1 MSTRLKD
8 QIAIVTGGADGI
20 GRAIVELFCNE
31 GANVCIADVNEKLGK
46 HLAQQLTE
54 QGFKVIFVKTDVAS
68 IDSVK
73 TMVEQTVKQL
83 GKPTILINNAGIIY
97 QNKTFLD
104 TPTEQWDKSF
114 AVNLDGMWH
123 CCKQVI
129 PYMKDAGFG
138 TIVNI
143 GSVHSF
149 KIVPNHF
156 PYAVTKHA
164 IIGLTKNLAVE
175 LGENNIRVNALCPGM
190 VETPAAFKWFA
201 ESEDPVA
208 ARKNLGDIHPLRRNA
223 SCEEIAYPA
232 LFLASNESSFM
243 TGQSLIIDGGRSVVY
258 HL

>member
-8 QIAIVTGGADGI
+8 QIAIVTGAADGI
-20 GRAIVELFCNE
+20 GRSIAELFCQE
-31 GANVCIADVNEKLGK
+31 GASVCVADVNEILGEAVVK
-46 HLAQQLTE
+46 GLTE
-54 QGFKVIFVKTDVAS
+54 QGLNAIFVKTDVSS
-68 IDSVK
+68 IDSVAN
-73 TMVEQTVKQL
+73 MVEQTVNQL
-83 GKPTILINNAGIIY
+83 GKPTVLINNAGIIY
-97 QNKTFLD
+97 ENKTFLE

-123 CCKQVI
+123 CCKHVI
-129 PYMKDAGFG
+129 PYMKEAGFG

-201 ESEDPVA
+201 ESEDPAA

-223 SCEEIAYPA
+223 SCDEIAYPA
-232 LFLASNESSFM
+232 LFIASKESSFM
-243 TGQSLIIDGGRSVVY
+243 TGQSLIVDGGRSVVY

>member
-1 MSTRLKD
+1 MSKRLKD
-8 QIAIVTGGADGI
+8 QIAIVTGAADGI
-20 GRAIVELFCNE
+20 GRSIAELFCQE
-31 GANVCIADVNEKLGK
+31 GASVCVADVNEALGESVVK
-46 HLAQQLTE
+46 NLTE
-54 QGFKVIFVKTDVAS
+54 QGLKAIFVNTDVS
-68 IDSVK
+68 NIDSVK
-73 TMVEQTVKQL
+73 NMVDQTVNLL
-83 GKPTILINNAGIIY
+83 GKPTVLINNAGIIY
-97 QNKTFLD
+97 ENKKFLE

-129 PYMKDAGFG
+129 PYMKEVGFG

-175 LGENNIRVNALCPGM
+175 LGEDNIRVNALCPGM
-190 VETPAAFKWFA
+190 VETAAAFKWFA

-208 ARKNLGDIHPLRRNA
+208 ARKKIADIHPLRRNA
-223 SCEEIAYPA
+223 SCDEIAYPA
-232 LFLASNESSFM
+232 LFLASKESSFM
-243 TGQSLIIDGGRSVVY
+243 TGQSLIVDGGRSVVY

>member
-1 MSTRLKD
+1 MNPRLNKKV
-8 QIAIVTGGADGI
+8 AIVTGASEGI
-20 GRAIVELFCNE
+20 GQAIAELFCQE
-31 GANVCIADVNEKLGK
+31 GALVCVADINEALGN
-46 HLAQQLTE
+46 
-54 QGFKVIFVKTDVAS
+54 KVVDSLVENGGKAIFVRTDVAD

-73 TMVEQTVKQL
+73 NMVNETVKLL
-83 GKPTILINNAGIIY
+83 GEPNILINNAGIIY
-97 QNKTFLD
+97 QNESPLNT
-104 TPTEQWDKSF
+104 TQEQWDKSF
-114 AVNLDGMWH
+114 NVNLDGMWH
-123 CCKQVI
+123 CSKEVL
-129 PYMKDAGFG
+129 PYMQKAGKG

-175 LGENNIRVNALCPGM
+175 FGEFNIRVNALCPGM

-208 ARKNLGDIHPLRRNA
+208 ARKELGDIHPLRRNA

-232 LFLASNESSFM
+232 LFLAGDESSFM
-243 TGQSLIIDGGRSVVY
+243 TGQSMIVDGGRSVVY

>member
-1 MSTRLKD
+1 MNTRLKD
-8 QIAIVTGGADGI
+8 QIAIVTGAADGI
-20 GRAIVELFCNE
+20 GRAIAELFCRE
-31 GANVCIADVNEKLGK
+31 GASVCVADINEVAGTEVVSKLN
-46 HLAQQLTE
+46 E
-54 QGFKVIFVKTDVAS
+54 QGFNAIFVKTDVS
-68 IDSVK
+68 CIDSVK
-73 TMVEQTVKQL
+73 NMVEQTVTQL
-83 GKPTILINNAGIIY
+83 GKPSVLINNAGIIY
-97 QNKTFLD
+97 QNKSFLE

-129 PYMKDAGFG
+129 PYMKEAGFG
-138 TIVNI
+138 TIVNV

-201 ESEDPVA
+201 ESEDPEA
-208 ARKNLGDIHPLRRNA
+208 ARKELGDIHPLRRNA

-232 LFLASNESSFM
+232 LFLASKESSFM